1 MWKLGVN
8 DLEDAR
14 RITRRYI
21 GGVGEGPEGIG
32 GGREAKSGKEED
44 EEAEKAIEKWVV
56 ETLGLKG
63 YEEKKREILEERE
76 RARSEKSEK

>member
-21 GGVGEGPEGIG
+21 KGVGEGPEGIG
-32 GGREAKSGKEED
+32 GAKSGKEED

-76 RARSEKSEK
+76 RARNEKSEK